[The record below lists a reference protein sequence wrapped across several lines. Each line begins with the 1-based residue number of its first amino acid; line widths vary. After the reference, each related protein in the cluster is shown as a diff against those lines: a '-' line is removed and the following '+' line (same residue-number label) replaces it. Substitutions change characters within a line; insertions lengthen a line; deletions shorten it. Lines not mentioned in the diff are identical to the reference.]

1 MLRYK
6 MLIAVLFL
14 LSACKNESQNASGTE
29 QASQEVGFDY
39 RKMPKRV
46 EINEKASDVLDQ
58 WEEFGNFS
66 RSFDILYRARNNA
79 DLILA
84 LDDLIEKE
92 KLLAA
97 SDHPELFD
105 KAQIKS
111 RQKVVRTFLLKARA
125 LAVENRDPT
134 EAIVEML
141 EAYNAYRNQFNVL
154 VNNPLDSKLI
164 LDEE

>member
-1 MLRYK
+1 MLRFK
-6 MLIAVLFL
+6 MLAVVLFL
-14 LSACKNESQNASGTE
+14 VLACKDKSQNASGGE
-29 QASQEVGFDY
+29 QSSEQVGFDY

-46 EINEKASDVLDQ
+46 EINQKASDILDQ

-66 RSFDILYRARNNA
+66 RSFDILYRARNNE
-79 DLILA
+79 DLTLA

-97 SDHPELFD
+97 SDHPEIFD
-105 KAQIKS
+105 KPQVRS

-134 EAIVEML
+134 AAIVEML

>member
-14 LSACKNESQNASGTE
+14 LSACKNESQNALGAE

-46 EINEKASDVLDQ
+46 EINEKASDILDQ

-79 DLILA
+79 DLILN
-84 LDDLIEKE
+84 LCL
-92 KLLAA
+92 
-97 SDHPELFD
+97 
-105 KAQIKS
+105 
-111 RQKVVRTFLLKARA
+111 
-125 LAVENRDPT
+125 
-134 EAIVEML
+134 
-141 EAYNAYRNQFNVL
+141 
-154 VNNPLDSKLI
+154 
-164 LDEE
+164 

>member
-1 MLRYK
+1 MLRFK
-6 MLIAVLFL
+6 MLIAVLIL
-14 LSACKNESQNASGTE
+14 VASCKDKDQNASGDE
-29 QASQEVGFDY
+29 QGSEQLGFDY

-46 EINEKASDVLDQ
+46 GINEKASDILDQ
-58 WEEFGNFS
+58 WEEFGSFS
-66 RSFDILYRARNNA
+66 RSFDILYRARNNE
-79 DLILA
+79 DLTLA

-97 SDHPELFD
+97 SDYPEIFD
-105 KAQIKS
+105 KPQIKS

-134 EAIVEML
+134 AAIVEML